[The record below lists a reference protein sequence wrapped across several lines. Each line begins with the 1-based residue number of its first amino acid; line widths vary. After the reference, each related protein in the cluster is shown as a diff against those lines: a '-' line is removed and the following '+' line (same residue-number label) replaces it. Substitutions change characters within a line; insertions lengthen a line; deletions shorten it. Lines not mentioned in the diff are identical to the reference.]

1 MLAAMATLARVG
13 VASYL
18 VGEGLAVRAG
28 DGGGT
33 SFGSSC
39 CAFWNIWFASA
50 VAPVSRRI
58 SPRLK

>member
-1 MLAAMATLARVG
+1 MLAAMAILARVG

-28 DGGGT
+28 VAVGDGEAGGT

-39 CAFWNIWFASA
+39 CAFTNIWFGGGG
-50 VAPVSRRI
+50 SRG
-58 SPRLK
+58 